1 MARVED
7 SMMKEHATLTPASKS
22 LLEFRVD
29 AHLFVVEEN
38 GTFSVGQVL
47 VCWVG
52 PGLSMPFWLKP
63 WPHHVVFPPTH
74 SNKGWTS
81 VARVED
87 SMMKEHAALTPASKS
102 LLEFRVDAHLFVIN
116 IFIYIYI

>member
-1 MARVED
+1 MK
-7 SMMKEHATLTPASKS
+7 KEHATLTPASKS

-29 AHLFVVEEN
+29 AHHIVVEEN

-63 WPHHVVFPPTH
+63 WPHHDVLVGSDARGPPCFQRRR
-74 SNKGWTS
+74 SPWRCG
-81 VARVED
+81 R
-87 SMMKEHAALTPASKS
+87 L
-102 LLEFRVDAHLFVIN
+102 RI
-116 IFIYIYI
+116 

>member
-7 SMMKEHATLTPASKS
+7 SMKKEHATLTPASKS

-29 AHLFVVEEN
+29 AHHIVVEEN

-52 PGLSMPFWLKP
+52 PGLSTPFWLKP

-74 SNKGWTS
+74 SNIWRRS

-87 SMMKEHAALTPASKS
+87 SMKKEHATLTPASKS
-102 LLEFRVDAHLFVIN
+102 LLEFRVDAHHIVVFDTN
-116 IFIYIYI
+116 